1 MFKVIKMVKFA
12 SFFSFAVL
20 AFLIEIS
27 ITGQKLDSTDLIN
40 KPKKK
45 CTISGTIVDGS
56 SGETMPYSSIGI
68 LGENYSAMSNQYG
81 FYSLTIPAGKYYL
94 VCKYVG
100 YNENQQEIIL
110 EKDLRVNIELKLKS
124 QEMEGVVVTA
134 RNNDLK
140 SIERRM
146 SKIDMKTIKELP
158 ALGEAD
164 LLRSMQ
170 LLPGVNS
177 VAEVGGGMEV
187 RGGGGDQNL
196 MLLDEAIVYNAN
208 HLVGMYSTFNP
219 DIIKDVKFYKSGIP
233 ASYGG
238 RLSSVIDVT
247 QKDGNMKSLHAT
259 AGIGIIASKL
269 TLEGPIAKDKSSFI
283 IAVRRSY
290 IDLFFKYFPNDNV
303 KDVKTYFYDLNSK
316 VNYIINENNRVYLS
330 CYLGNDLTGQ
340 ASYNEEY
347 GNITSTLRYNH
358 IFSNKLFSNT
368 SLIFSKYNMANNQ
381 SSELWSWK
389 NNVGLDHYEF
399 KNEFTYFTSKHKIEF
414 GLKGIYYT
422 FYPGDLEPVGDSS
435 KINKIEIPKQFALE
449 SAIYLN
455 DNYQIN
461 PKIEIQYGIR
471 ISNYN
476 YLGPSDV
483 YKFADNVPKDL
494 TSITDTLHYKR
505 NEVIQYYYNFEPRLS
520 VKYSFNENNAVKL
533 SYNKMVQY
541 IQQITNSMAPQ
552 PYDMWKASNNYI
564 KPLKG
569 DQFAIGYFSEFL
581 NKVLEF
587 SIEGYYKILQNV
599 IDIKPGTD
607 ISLNNTLDAGLLQGK
622 GKAYGLEIMV
632 NKTRGKLTG
641 MISYTWSRTLKK
653 IDGNFQAE
661 KINSGNYYPADYD
674 IPNKLALSG
683 EYKVNNRLSFTADFT
698 FSSGRPI
705 TLPSGQYIFFNTLL
719 PYYSVKNSD
728 RLPPYHRLDMGAVLY
743 SKHKENRK
751 WEGFWT
757 FSIYNLYGREN
768 TYSLYIR
775 RKSNSQNTEAVKIW
789 MISIVPSLSYCIK
802 F

>member
-1 MFKVIKMVKFA
+1 MTKNVFVIIITV
-12 SFFSFAVL
+12 FFSHLGINLFGESSDS
-20 AFLIEIS
+20 LID
-27 ITGQKLDSTDLIN
+27 TRKSTKN
-40 KPKKK
+40 F
-45 CTISGTIVDGS
+45 TISGIIKDST
-56 SGETMPYSSIGI
+56 SGETLPYASIGATGSGNGTI
-68 LGENYSAMSNQYG
+68 TNQYG
-81 FYSLTIPAGKYYL
+81 FYSLTIPAGKYIL

-100 YNENQQEIIL
+100 YIDNQHEIL
-110 EKDLRVNIELKLKS
+110 LDRDLRLNIELQLKN
-124 QEMEGVVVTA
+124 QQMEEVVVTA
-134 RNNDLK
+134 HNNDLK

-170 LLPGVNS
+170 LLPGVNT
-177 VAEVGGGMEV
+177 VAEVGGGFEV
-187 RGGGGDQNL
+187 RGGAGDQNL

-219 DIIKDVKFYKSGIP
+219 DIIKDMKFYKSGIP

-238 RLSSVIDVT
+238 RLASVMDVT
-247 QKDGNMKSLHAT
+247 QKDGNMKSFHAS

-283 IAVRRSY
+283 IAARRSY
-290 IDLFFKYFPNDNV
+290 IDLFFKYFPNKEV
-303 KDVKTYFYDLNSK
+303 KDVRTYFYDLNSK

-368 SLIFSKYNMANNQ
+368 SLIFSKYNMANNE

-389 NNVGLDHYEF
+389 NSVGLDHFEF
-399 KNEFTYFTSKHKIEF
+399 KNEFTYFASKHKIEF
-414 GLKGIYYT
+414 GLKGIYYI
-422 FYPGDLEPVGDSS
+422 FLPGDLEPVGDSS
-435 KINKIEIPKQFALE
+435 KISKIQIAKQYALE
-449 SAIYLN
+449 NAIYLS

-461 PKIEIQYGIR
+461 SKLEIQFGIR
-471 ISNYN
+471 LSNYD
-476 YLGPSDV
+476 YLGPSDI
-483 YKFADNVPKDL
+483 YKYADNEPKDPV
-494 TSITDTLHYKR
+494 TIIETIHYKR
-505 NEVIQYYYNFEPRLS
+505 NEVIQSYSNFEPRLS
-520 VKYSFNENNAVKL
+520 LKYSITENHAVKL
-533 SYNKMVQY
+533 SYNKMTQY
-541 IQQITNSMAPQ
+541 IQQVSNSLAPT

-581 NKVLEF
+581 NKSLEF
-587 SIEGYYKILQNV
+587 SFEGYYKILQNV
-599 IDIKPGTD
+599 IDVKPGTD
-607 ISLNNTLDAGLLQGK
+607 ISLNSTLDAGLLQGK
-622 GKAYGLEIMV
+622 GKAYGLEIMA

-653 IDGNFQAE
+653 IDSKFQEE

-674 IPNKLALSG
+674 LPNKLTLEG
-683 EYKVNNRLSFTADFT
+683 EYKVNNRFSFTADFT
-698 FSSGRPI
+698 FSSGRPV

-719 PYYSVKNSD
+719 PYYSEKNSD
-728 RLPPYHRLDMGAVLY
+728 RLPPYHRLDIGAVLH
-743 SKHKENRK
+743 SRQKLKRK

-768 TYSLYIR
+768 TFSLYIR
-775 RKSNSQNTEAVKIW
+775 RKNNSQNTEAVKMW
-789 MISIVPSLSYCIK
+789 MISVFPSISYSIK